1 MPHADSL
8 SPTEKVEDK
17 RPAEKEFRP
26 DIEGLRG
33 FTLLAILGFHAA
45 VPGVGGGFVGPDVFF
60 IISGFVITGQLWR
73 ELSGTGTIGMR
84 KFFGARARR
93 LLPVSVTVGIFI
105 MIGAAIL
112 LPPLQARTAET
123 DGIASSLYVG
133 NYWFI
138 LRGVDYFATH
148 VPPSPFEHYWTLGV
162 EEQFYLLWPPVIIG
176 LAWLIRRTRRRS
188 KSDTAVKSD
197 TASSKRPYI
206 VVFSLITVVS
216 FALSFVASYVAPAAA
231 YFSLPTRAWDLS
243 VGGILALT
251 ATQWRRLPPL
261 AAAIIGW
268 SGLGILLLACS
279 LFNPNMP
286 YPGTAAL
293 VPLVGTVLII
303 GAGCAIPSLGCGRIL
318 GWAPMRA
325 LGRLS
330 YSWYL
335 WHWPVLVFAPLVVGH
350 HLGLAGRLIAV
361 AISGVLGWLT
371 LRYIETPLRYAKSL
385 KKSPG
390 LSLALGGAFTA
401 IGAAAGLV
409 LLSVIPTPVGR
420 GTPAAPLTVT
430 ATSAAAGANMAAYD
444 TAVRQTLAQVQ
455 AAVAASAD
463 LRAVPSNLQPPLAAA
478 AAEKQTEFMFN
489 GCLRS
494 PFEAGQ
500 PECAMGDTGSATEVA
515 LIGDSHAAMWTPAF
529 QKVASERHWRLELLA
544 KGACPMLDLPITNP
558 LNRLVELLA
567 HCEEWRAQ
575 MISRLEAEH
584 PRLIVLSLWRGY
596 GSAEELTGYQSYDS
610 VWIDRMTRLVARLR
624 ATGANVL
631 VLGPIPAPGFVVPI
645 CLSGYLDDVPA
656 CTPQRSVAVNES
668 GIAAEAAATQA
679 GGGQYADLTDMFC
692 TAERCPSIV
701 GDTLVYLDDNH
712 MTLEYS
718 RALAPAIGA
727 LADRALAHS

>member
-1 MPHADSL
+1 MAHADSL
-8 SPTEKVEDK
+8 SPPEGLQDQ
-17 RPAEKEFRP
+17 RPAEKDFRP

-33 FTLLAILGFHAA
+33 FTLLAILGYHAA

-84 KFFGARARR
+84 RFFGARARR

-105 MIGAAIL
+105 MIGAAVL
-112 LPPLQARTAET
+112 LPPLQARTAEA

-176 LAWLIRRTRRRS
+176 LAWLIRRTRRRA
-188 KSDTAVKSD
+188 KADGAP
-197 TASSKRPYI
+197 SKRPFI

-216 FALSFVASYVAPAAA
+216 FALSYVASYVAPAAA

-261 AAAIIGW
+261 VAAIIGW
-268 SGLGILLLACS
+268 SGMGMLLLACG
-279 LFNPNMP
+279 LFNSKMP
-286 YPGTAAL
+286 YPGSAAL
-293 VPLVGTVLII
+293 VPLVGTVLVI

-350 HLGLAGRLIAV
+350 PLGLPGRLFAV
-361 AISGVLGWLT
+361 LISGGLGWLT
-371 LRYIETPLRYAKSL
+371 LRYIETPLRYAASL
-385 KKSPG
+385 RRSPG
-390 LSLALGGAFTA
+390 RSLALGGAFTA
-401 IGAAAGLV
+401 IGAAAGLA

-420 GTPAAPLTVT
+420 GAPAAPLTVT
-430 ATSAAAGANMAAYD
+430 ATTAAAGSNIAAYD
-444 TAVRQTLAQVQ
+444 AAVRQTFARVQ

-463 LRAVPSNLQPPLAAA
+463 RKVVPSNLRPGLAAA
-478 AAEKQTEFMFN
+478 GAEKQNEFLFN

-500 PECAMGDTGSATEVA
+500 PECAMGDTGSATTVA

-529 QKVASERHWRLELLA
+529 EQVATERHLRLEMLA
-544 KGACPMLDLPITNP
+544 KGACPLLDLPVTNP
-558 LNRLVELLA
+558 LSRLAEMLA
-567 HCEEWRAQ
+567 HCEEWRGQIIARMQ
-575 MISRLEAEH
+575 AER
-584 PRLIVLSLWRGY
+584 PQLIVLSLWRGY
-596 GSAEELTGYQSYDS
+596 GDDEALTGYRSYDA
-610 VWIDRMTRLVARLR
+610 VWVDRLTRLVEKLA
-624 ATGANVL
+624 ATGARVM
-631 VLGPIPAPGFVVPI
+631 VLGPIPAPHFLVPN
-645 CLSGYLDDVPA
+645 CLSGYLDNVQA
-656 CTPQRSVAVNES
+656 CTPQRSTAVNES
-668 GIAAEAAATQA
+668 GIAAEAAATKA
-679 GGGQYADLTDMFC
+679 GGGQYVDLTDLFC
-692 TAERCPSIV
+692 TAERCPVIV
-701 GDTLVYLDDNH
+701 GDTLVYLDENH
-712 MTLEYS
+712 ITLEYS

-727 LADRALAHS
+727 LTDRALARG